1 MTAVKRT
8 HVIDDDQCD
17 MDGMGMAAGNRLG
30 VILVLGTA
38 QTLAWASSYYLPAI
52 LADRI
57 AEELGMSSTWF
68 FGAFSGSLVV
78 AAMVGPRVGRTVD
91 AIGGREVLAASN
103 VIIALGL
110 AALGLAHSQPMLWV
124 AWLILGLGMGVGLYD
139 TAFAALGRIYGLEAR
154 SAITGI
160 TLVAGFASTVGWP
173 LTAWGASSLGWRETC
188 FAWAAAHIV
197 LGLPLNLLLP
207 KPSDGIASTAQS
219 VKPQIP
225 LDRPMLVLGFAFAA
239 SWMVVAAMAV
249 HLPRL
254 LEAAGA
260 TSVQAVAAGALI
272 GPSQVGARILEA
284 SVLKRF
290 HPMVSARLSVALHP
304 LGAAVLGLFGA
315 ATASAPFAVLHGAGS
330 GILTIA
336 RGTVPLAMFGPENY
350 GYRLGL
356 LGAPSRVAMAAAPL
370 LFGMLIERYGAGAL
384 VVSSALSLA
393 ALVGLCTL
401 RIGKS

>member
-1 MTAVKRT
+1 MEARNGSK
-8 HVIDDDQCD
+8 
-17 MDGMGMAAGNRLG
+17 LG
-30 VILVLGTA
+30 VIVVLGTT

-57 AEELGMSSTWF
+57 AHDLGISSTLF
-68 FGAFSGSLVV
+68 FAAFSGALVIS
-78 AAMVGPRVGRTVD
+78 AMVGPRVGRTVD
-91 AIGGREVLAASN
+91 AIGGREVLAFSN
-103 VIIALGL
+103 VVIAAGL
-110 AALGLAHSQPMLWV
+110 ATLAFAYSQTMLWL
-124 AWLILGLGMGVGLYD
+124 AWLVLGVGMGVGLYD
-139 TAFAALGRIYGLEAR
+139 TAFATLGRIYGADAR

-173 LTAWGASSLGWRETC
+173 LTAWGASVLGWRETC
-188 FAWAAAHIV
+188 LAWSAAHLL
-197 LGLPLNLLLP
+197 LGLPLNLLFLP
-207 KPSDGIASTAQS
+207 KPPKVAASTETNG
-219 VKPQIP
+219 KPHIP
-225 LDRPMLVLGFAFAA
+225 LDRRMIVLGFAFAA

-260 TSVQAVAAGALI
+260 TTVQAVAAGALI
-272 GPSQVGARILEA
+272 GPAQVGARIAEA
-284 SVLKRF
+284 SLLKRF

-304 LGAAVLGLFGA
+304 IGAVVLGVFGA
-315 ATASAPFAVLHGAGS
+315 VAASSAFTVLHGAGS

-370 LFGMLIERYGAGAL
+370 LFGVLIERYGAGVL
-384 VVSSALSLA
+384 VFSSALSVA
-393 ALVGLCTL
+393 ALLGLCTL
-401 RIGKS
+401 PIKSAIPR

>member
-1 MTAVKRT
+1 MSLQERKGSKLVVVA
-8 HVIDDDQCD
+8 
-17 MDGMGMAAGNRLG
+17 
-30 VILVLGTA
+30 VLGA
-38 QTLAWASSYYLPAI
+38 NQTLAWASTYYLPAI

-57 AEELGMSSTWF
+57 SHELGMSSSWF
-68 FGAFSGSLVV
+68 FAAFSGSLVV

-103 VIIALGL
+103 VIIAIGL
-110 AALGLAHSQPMLWV
+110 AALAFAQTQAMLWL
-124 AWLILGLGMGVGLYD
+124 AWLVLGLGMGLGLYD
-139 TAFAALGRIYGLEAR
+139 TAFAALGRIYGTDAR

-173 LTAWGASSLGWRETC
+173 LTAWGAAELGWRETC
-188 FAWAAAHIV
+188 LAWSAAN
-197 LGLPLNLLLP
+197 LFFGLPLNYFLLP
-207 KPSDGIASTAQS
+207 KPANVAAAKESGA
-219 VKPQIP
+219 KPHVPI
-225 LDRPMLVLGFAFAA
+225 DRPMIVLSLAFAA

-272 GPSQVGARILEA
+272 GPAQVGARLVEA
-284 SVLKRF
+284 SVLRRF
-290 HPMVSARLSVALHP
+290 HPILSARLSVAFHP
-304 LGAAVLGLFGA
+304 IGAGALALFGA
-315 ATASAPFAVLHGAGS
+315 TAASGAFAVLHGAGS

-356 LGAPSRVAMAAAPL
+356 LGAPSRIAMAAAPL
-370 LFGMLIERYGAGAL
+370 LFGLLIERNGAGVL
-384 VVSSALSLA
+384 VFSSALSLG
-393 ALVGLCTL
+393 ALLGLCAL
-401 RIGKS
+401 QAGRHQPS

>member
-1 MTAVKRT
+1 
-8 HVIDDDQCD
+8 
-17 MDGMGMAAGNRLG
+17 MAAGNRLG
-30 VILVLGTA
+30 VILVLGMA
-38 QTLAWASSYYLPAI
+38 QTLAWASSYYLPAV

-68 FGAFSGSLVV
+68 FGVFSASLVV
-78 AAMVGPRVGRTVD
+78 AAMVGPRIGRTVD
-91 AIGGREVLAASN
+91 VIGGREVLAASN

-110 AALGLAHSQPMLWV
+110 AELGLAYSQPMLWV

-207 KPSDGIASTAQS
+207 KPTDGIASIANAA
-219 VKPQIP
+219 KPHIL

-260 TSVQAVAAGALI
+260 TAVQAVAAGALI
-272 GPSQVGARILEA
+272 GPSQVGARLLEA
-284 SVLKRF
+284 SLLRRF

-304 LGAAVLGLFGA
+304 IGAGVLGLFGA
-315 ATASAPFAVLHGAGS
+315 AAVSAPFTVLHGAGS

-370 LFGMLIERYGAGAL
+370 LFGMLIERYGVGAL
-384 VVSSALSLA
+384 VCSSALSLA

-401 RIGKS
+401 RIGES

>member
-1 MTAVKRT
+1 MSLQERK
-8 HVIDDDQCD
+8 
-17 MDGMGMAAGNRLG
+17 GNRLG
-30 VILVLGTA
+30 VIVVLGTT

-57 AEELGMSSTWF
+57 SGELGIPSTWF
-68 FGAFSGSLVV
+68 FAAFSGSLVV

-103 VIIALGL
+103 LIIAAGL
-110 AALGLAHSQPMLWV
+110 AALAFAHSQTMLWL

-139 TAFAALGRIYGLEAR
+139 TAFATLGRIYGTDAR

-160 TLVAGFASTVGWP
+160 TLIAGFASTVGWP
-173 LTAWGASSLGWRETC
+173 LTAWGASELGWRETC
-188 FAWAAAHIV
+188 LAWSAAHLV
-197 LGLPLNLLLP
+197 FGLPLNYFFLP
-207 KPSDGIASTAQS
+207 KPSNIAVS
-219 VKPQIP
+219 VEVNGKPHVPI
-225 LDRPMLVLGFAFAA
+225 DRRMIVLGFAFAA

-284 SVLKRF
+284 SLLKRL
-290 HPMVSARLSVALHP
+290 HPMISARLCVVLHP
-304 LGAAVLGLFGA
+304 IGALVLGGFGA
-315 ATASAPFAVLHGAGS
+315 VAASSAFTVLHGAGS

-336 RGTVPLAMFGPENY
+336 RGTVPLAMFGAENY

-370 LFGMLIERYGAGAL
+370 LFGMLIERYGAGVL
-384 VVSSALSLA
+384 VFSSGLSVA
-393 ALVGLCTL
+393 ALVGLCAL
-401 RIGKS
+401 PIGTSKSE

>member
-1 MTAVKRT
+1 ME
-8 HVIDDDQCD
+8 
-17 MDGMGMAAGNRLG
+17 MAASNRLA

-38 QTLAWASSYYLPAI
+38 QTLAWASTYYLPAI

-57 AEELGMSSTWF
+57 AAELGMSSTWF

-78 AAMVGPRVGRTVD
+78 AAMVGPRIGRTVD

-110 AALGLAHSQPMLWV
+110 AALGLAYSQPMLWV
-124 AWLILGLGMGVGLYD
+124 AWFILGLGMGVGLYD
-139 TAFAALGRIYGLEAR
+139 TAFAA
-154 SAITGI
+154 
-160 TLVAGFASTVGWP
+160 
-173 LTAWGASSLGWRETC
+173 
-188 FAWAAAHIV
+188 
-197 LGLPLNLLLP
+197 
-207 KPSDGIASTAQS
+207 
-219 VKPQIP
+219 
-225 LDRPMLVLGFAFAA
+225 
-239 SWMVVAAMAV
+239 SWMVVAAKAV

-260 TSVQAVAAGALI
+260 TTVQAVAAGALI

-284 SVLKRF
+284 SLLRRF

-304 LGAAVLGLFGA
+304 IGAGVLAVFGA
-315 ATASAPFAVLHGAGS
+315 TTVAAPFTVLHGAGS

-370 LFGMLIERYGAGAL
+370 LFGVLIERYGAGTL
-384 VVSSALSLA
+384 VFSSALSLA